1 MLYWLLKYIFIGPL
15 LKLLYRPKIVGRD
28 RLPKD
33 GPYILAINHNSF
45 LDSFFV
51 PLNVGPKVTYL
62 AKDEYFITPGIKG
75 FFMKAFFSG
84 VGQVPINRAGGSA
97 SDAALKTGVRILGE
111 GKVLGIYPEGTRSPD
126 GRLYRGHTG
135 VARMALE
142 TKVPVIPVG
151 VKGTREIQPQ
161 GTKIPRIKR
170 YSIEFG
176 EPIDFSRY
184 EGQESDRF
192 VLRSATDEIM
202 YEIMQLSGQEYTD
215 EYAKRPSQRASS
227 DADAEASSTLDE

>member
-1 MLYWLLKYIFIGPL
+1 MLYWVLKYIFIGPFL
-15 LKLLYRPKIVGRD
+15 RLLYRPKVLGRE

-51 PLNVGPKVTYL
+51 PLMIGPKVTYL
-62 AKDEYFITPGIKG
+62 AKDEYFVTPGIKG

-97 SDAALKTGVRILGE
+97 SEAALNTGVRILSE
-111 GKVLGIYPEGTRSPD
+111 GHVLGIYPEGTRSPD

-135 VARMALE
+135 VARMAIE
-142 TKVPVIPVG
+142 TKVPVIPCG
-151 VKGTREIQPQ
+151 LRGTHDIQPPDR
-161 GTKIPRIKR
+161 KLPKVKKF
-170 YSIEFG
+170 SIEFG

-184 EGQESDRF
+184 EDQADDRF

-215 EYAKRPSQRASS
+215 EYAKRPSQRA
-227 DADAEASSTLDE
+227 

>member
-1 MLYWLLKYIFIGPL
+1 MLYWVLKYIFIGPI
-15 LKLLYRPKIVGRD
+15 LKLLYRPKIKGRAN
-28 RLPKD
+28 LPKS
-33 GPYILAINHNSF
+33 GPYILAVNHNSF

-51 PLNVGPKVTYL
+51 PLAVGPKVTYL
-62 AKDEYFITPGIKG
+62 AKDEYFVTPGIKG
-75 FFMKAFFSG
+75 FFMKMFFSG

-97 SDAALKTGVRILGE
+97 SEAALKTGVRILTE
-111 GKVLGIYPEGTRSPD
+111 GNVLGIYPEGTRSPD

-135 VARMALE
+135 VARMAIE
-142 TKVPVIPVG
+142 TNVPVIPCG
-151 VKGTREIQPQ
+151 VKGTREIQPP

-202 YEIMQLSGQEYTD
+202 YEIMQISGQEYTD

-227 DADAEASSTLDE
+227 DDGTEASSNLDK